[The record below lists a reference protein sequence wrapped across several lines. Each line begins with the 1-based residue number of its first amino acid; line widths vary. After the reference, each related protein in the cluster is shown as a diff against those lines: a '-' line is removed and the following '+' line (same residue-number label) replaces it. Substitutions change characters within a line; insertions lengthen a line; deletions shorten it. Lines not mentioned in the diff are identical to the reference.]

1 MISQRCS
8 HLNSNLPVSVLGHGV
23 VAHKAIKDLC
33 TLAGIKDI
41 YVKIEGNTK
50 NKITLTHAF
59 FNAMTHQVGL
69 IQNGDKVKNQLI
81 LQIISLTLIY
91 QFSLTKN
98 RNCLFFLVINV
109 PSLR

>member
-1 MISQRCS
+1 MYGSSQPQNSLVIFSAHVTMHWVMCIKLYKLVYTTEIISQRCF

-59 FNAMTHQVGL
+59 FNAMTHQVCL
-69 IQNGDKVKNQLI
+69 IQNGDKV
-81 LQIISLTLIY
+81 
-91 QFSLTKN
+91 
-98 RNCLFFLVINV
+98 
-109 PSLR
+109 